1 MKRVL
6 VFLLAALL
14 LCCMLPATAETAVD
28 AEETKNSIVLR
39 PDAVTAILNECG
51 KSVFEG
57 YQLYGPLKM
66 TNARI
71 LIGVA
76 EDGSVHLWQVIYG
89 ENSPAVDV
97 SGRQLPPL
105 GGRKNFD
112 LCLSVAPRYAQ
123 TDPSVMKFYDPH
135 EVQLDTEGTYAYF
148 YSWDELNGFRRWSL
162 TRAADGT
169 LQEITCGVLPPML
182 TLEEAQAGLDAWLES
197 AFPDAGIKAADFD
210 AVRGDD
216 RFTFSTQLKNG
227 QLLDGH
233 YAGTYMAIC
242 YDKEQGVTFFSYHE
256 Y

>member
-1 MKRVL
+1 M
-6 VFLLAALL
+6 
-14 LCCMLPATAETAVD
+14 
-28 AEETKNSIVLR
+28 
-39 PDAVTAILNECG
+39 
-51 KSVFEG
+51 
-57 YQLYGPLKM
+57 
-66 TNARI
+66 
-71 LIGVA
+71 
-76 EDGSVHLWQVIYG
+76 HLWQVIYG

-169 LQEITCGVLPPML
+169 LQEVTCGVLPPML